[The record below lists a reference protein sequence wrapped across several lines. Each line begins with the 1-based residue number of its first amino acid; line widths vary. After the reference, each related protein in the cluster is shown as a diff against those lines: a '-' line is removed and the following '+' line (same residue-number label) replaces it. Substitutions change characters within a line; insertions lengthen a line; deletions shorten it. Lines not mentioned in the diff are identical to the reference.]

1 MKKMMIASAIAF
13 SALAGVCD
21 VTSQNVVGFLNTDT
35 TDAGADYKAF
45 GASFININ
53 AGSENKIN
61 LCDLKV
67 AREGTGSAYYTT
79 VNLQVLNGN
88 GTTKTDY
95 YWIYNRTHG
104 DKSGTEGWYTTMGGT
119 AGTQVTPESGITF
132 NAADGF
138 WLKGNSKIII
148 SSGAVL
154 TGTQVTVDTT
164 PAGAD
169 YVMIANP
176 YPVAVNLADITVD
189 RAGTGSAYYTTVNAQ
204 ILNHNG
210 TTKTDYYW
218 IYNRTHGD
226 KSGIEGWYTTMGGT
240 AGTQITKET
249 GILLQPGEAYWVKGN
264 QKTIR
269 FPALNID

>member
-1 MKKMMIASAIAF
+1 M
-13 SALAGVCD
+13 
-21 VTSQNVVGFLNTDT
+21 NTDT
-35 TDAGADYKAF
+35 TDAGIDYKAF
-45 GASFININ
+45 GASFINIT
-53 AGSENKIN
+53 AGPENKVN
-61 LCDLKV
+61 LCDLKI
-67 AREGTGSAYYTT
+67 AREGTGSSYYTT

-88 GTTKTDY
+88 GTTKVNY

-104 DKSGTEGWYTTMGGT
+104 DKSGTEGWYSDVMG
-119 AGTQVTPESGITF
+119 AADKLITPESGVVF

-138 WLKGNSKIII
+138 WLKGNSKIIV

-164 PAGAD
+164 PAGID

-189 RAGTGSAYYTTVNAQ
+189 RTGTGSAFYTTVNAQ
-204 ILNHNG
+204 ILNNNG
-210 TTKTDYYW
+210 TTKTNYYW

-226 KSGIEGWYTTMGGT
+226 KSGIEGWYSDVMGV
-240 AGTQITKET
+240 ADKLITKET